1 MAVQLDQSGKDD
13 LKTQFITREGTY
25 SLVVSEFSR
34 PNRVNYQSNQGNP
47 QVRVSL
53 CTLPTS
59 ELSAPCTNGSEI
71 FSGGSATSTG
81 GDRICFNLGKEL
93 YVYAFRGCKR
103 IPTVDMGKPLDKK
116 LYKGT
121 NPSCH
126 DFNQSVAVPD
136 GAPLLV
142 GFTTGQIQLVQPGK
156 REQGRLFN
164 EDRFIDKTKVTCLKW
179 LPNSPNLF
187 LASHSSGHLYLYN
200 EELPCTPSAPSYQN
214 FKSCDGFKID
224 VCKSKSTR
232 NPLYKWTFSNDPNC
246 CINEFCFSPCGLM
259 LAIVSQDGFLRV
271 FNYDKMEL
279 MGVARSYFGGFLC
292 VCWSPDGKYIVV
304 GGEDDLVTVWSL
316 HERRVVARGQGHRSW
331 VSVVAFDPFTTFPT
345 WDGPDFSDDENPI
358 NDSYRCYNNHKDIDT
373 ESIPPMGKR
382 STSSCR
388 DSAILPDKLGNCYR
402 LGSVSQDTQL
412 CLWDITE
419 DTLRQSYEIRQ
430 RLGSHDPQV
439 NGECSGQ
446 VYCNDIKV
454 INPTASGSG
463 MMGINKDAVDSSSKN
478 SSNSSSKSGSKFATA
493 NCTSGSES
501 GRSSVNE
508 NISKHFS
515 STNKTTSNSI
525 SGRASVTG
533 NCVNVSSS
541 VGKNENSPID
551 AGKSTNASKSSDTV
565 GQTAFNSITQR
576 LSNFSFGNDK
586 KSSSSGDGNHGHK
599 KTFTFSKST
608 GNHTGFMHNHN
619 SATADNST
627 SSVKN
632 SKFSSNSIVPTYDPM
647 AVIGTSV
654 CPRFDE
660 CPLLEPLVCKK
671 IAHERLT
678 ALIFREDC
686 FLTACQDGIIYT
698 WARPGFSSMS
708 QHMSSS
714 PPSSTPGG
722 TVV

>member
-1 MAVQLDQSGKDD
+1 
-13 LKTQFITREGTY
+13 
-25 SLVVSEFSR
+25 
-34 PNRVNYQSNQGNP
+34 
-47 QVRVSL
+47 
-53 CTLPTS
+53 
-59 ELSAPCTNGSEI
+59 
-71 FSGGSATSTG
+71 
-81 GDRICFNLGKEL
+81 
-93 YVYAFRGCKR
+93 
-103 IPTVDMGKPLDKK
+103 
-116 LYKGT
+116 
-121 NPSCH
+121 
-126 DFNQSVAVPD
+126 
-136 GAPLLV
+136 
-142 GFTTGQIQLVQPGK
+142 
-156 REQGRLFN
+156 
-164 EDRFIDKTKVTCLKW
+164 
-179 LPNSPNLF
+179 
-187 LASHSSGHLYLYN
+187 
-200 EELPCTPSAPSYQN
+200 
-214 FKSCDGFKID
+214 
-224 VCKSKSTR
+224 
-232 NPLYKWTFSNDPNC
+232 
-246 CINEFCFSPCGLM
+246 M

-331 VSVVAFDPFTTFPT
+331 VSVVAFDPFTSFSQ

-358 NDSYRCYNNHKDIDT
+358 NDGYRCYNNSSNHKDIDT

-382 STSSCR
+382 SSSSCR
-388 DSAILPDKLGNCYR
+388 DSAIVPDKLGTSYR

-446 VYCNDIKV
+446 VNCNEIKV

-463 MMGINKDAVDSSSKN
+463 MGINKDAVDSSSKN

-508 NISKHFS
+508 NISKHFN

-525 SGRASVTG
+525 SGRVSVTG
-533 NCVNVSSS
+533 NCVNVPSS
-541 VGKNENSPID
+541 VGKSEISPND
-551 AGKSTNASKSSDTV
+551 AVKSSNTSKSSDTV

-599 KTFTFSKST
+599 KPFTFSKST

-619 SATADNST
+619 SANTDNT
-627 SSVKN
+627 TTSVKN
-632 SKFSSNSIVPTYDPM
+632 SKFSSNSIVPSYDPM
-647 AVIGTSV
+647 ALIGTSV

-686 FLTACQDGIIYT
+686 FLTACQDGFIYT
-698 WARPGFSSMS
+698 WARPGYSVSFSN
-708 QHMSSS
+708 
-714 PPSSTPGG
+714 
-722 TVV
+722 